1 MTDPASATSS
11 RHRQRPRSLNSRLMA
26 EARALP
32 RPLMFSLASSAIL
45 GLLIVL
51 QARLLSSA
59 IHRAHLEGAGLD
71 ALAGLLWGLMII
83 IGLRALLSYGHAL
96 ASAHLAI
103 GVKERLRQRF
113 LAHLYALGP
122 AHALAE
128 RSGDLALTAT
138 EGVEK
143 LDGFYRDYLPAIFNA
158 IYLPFLIFL
167 VVLRLDVLTFFVL
180 AVTAPLIPLFM
191 ALIGMASGEMARH
204 QFSEMR
210 VLGAHFLDVMQ
221 GLVTLK
227 LFNRSQHQVQTI
239 GRMTERFREATMRVL
254 RVAFLSAL
262 TLELLATLS
271 VAIVAVEIGVRLLYG
286 NIGFENALFL
296 LVIAPEF
303 YLPLRTLGARFHNA
317 TESKAAAERL
327 YAVLDAPLPPQPTEP
342 RVALTL
348 NRAPALRFEAL
359 SLAYPTKQGA
369 RPALSGLSLDVPAGQ
384 TLAVVGSSG
393 SGKTT
398 LASLLL
404 GFRQPDSGRILIDG
418 HDLATLDLEAWRAN
432 LAWVSQTPYLFNA
445 TIADNIRLGQPQA
458 DDEAV
463 VAAAQAA
470 GAHAFISQL
479 PQGYATLCG
488 ERGLRLSGG
497 QAQRIA
503 LARAFLRRAPLLV
516 LDEPTSQLDDQH
528 EAEVLESLGHLAQN
542 STVLLITHRLSAA
555 RCADWIA
562 VLEGGQVVEQGRHEQ
577 LINQDGAYA
586 RLARQDGS
594 WGAEAKME
602 ANHAAG

>member
-1 MTDPASATSS
+1 MTDQPSATRS
-11 RHRQRPRSLNSRLMA
+11 RPRKRPPSLNSRLMA

-32 RPLMFSLASSAIL
+32 RSLMLSLACSVIL

-59 IHRAHLEGAGLD
+59 IHRAHLEGAGLET
-71 ALAGLLWGLMII
+71 LSGLLWGLLVV

-96 ASAHLAI
+96 ASAQLAI

-122 AHALAE
+122 AHSLAE
-128 RSGDLALTAT
+128 RSGDLALTVT

-167 VVLRLDVLTFFVL
+167 VVLPLDVLTFAVL

-191 ALIGMASGEMARH
+191 ALIGTASGEMARH

-210 VLGAHFLDVMQ
+210 ALGAHFLDVMQ

-286 NIGFENALFL
+286 HIGFENALFL

-303 YLPLRTLGARFHNA
+303 YLPLRTLGARFHSA

-327 YAVLDAPLPPQPTEP
+327 YAVLDTPPPSQPAAP

-348 NRAPALRFEAL
+348 NNAPALRFEAL
-359 SLAYPTKQGA
+359 HLAYPTEQGP
-369 RPALSGLSLDVPAGQ
+369 RPALRSLSLDVPAGQ
-384 TLAVVGSSG
+384 TIAIVGSSG

-418 HDLATLDLEAWRAN
+418 HDLATLDLESWRAN

-445 TIADNIRLGQPQA
+445 TIAENIRLGQPQA
-458 DDEAV
+458 DDQAV
-463 VAAAQAA
+463 IIAAQAA
-470 GAHAFISQL
+470 GAHTFISQL

-503 LARAFLRRAPLLV
+503 LARAFLRRAPLLI
-516 LDEPTSQLDDQH
+516 LDEPTSQLDAQH
-528 EAEVLESLGHLAQN
+528 EAEVLEGLRRLAQGC
-542 STVLLITHRLSAA
+542 TVLLITHRLSAA
-555 RCADWIA
+555 RRADWIA
-562 VLEGGQVVEQGRHEQ
+562 VLEEGRVVEQGTHDR
-577 LINQDGAYA
+577 LMSQDGAYA
-586 RLARQDGS
+586 RLAQQDNS
-594 WGAEAKME
+594 LSAEAETE
-602 ANHAAG
+602 ANYAAR

>member
-1 MTDPASATSS
+1 M
-11 RHRQRPRSLNSRLMA
+11 

-32 RPLMFSLASSAIL
+32 RPLALSLASSAAL

-51 QARLLSSA
+51 QARLLSTT
-59 IHRAHLEGAGLD
+59 IHRAHLEDAGLD
-71 ALAGLLWGLMII
+71 ALAALLWGLLIV

-96 ASAHLAI
+96 ASARLAI

-122 AHALAE
+122 AHSLAE

-158 IYLPFLIFL
+158 LFLPLFILLL
-167 VVLRLDVLTFFVL
+167 VLPLDALTFIVL
-180 AVTAPLIPLFM
+180 AITAPLIPFFM
-191 ALIGMASGEMARH
+191 ALVGMAAGQMARQ

-210 VLGAHFLDVMQ
+210 TLGAHFLDVMQ

-227 LFNRSQHQVQTI
+227 LFNRSRHQVQTI

-254 RVAFLSAL
+254 RVAFLSSL

-286 NIGFENALFL
+286 HIGFENALFL

-303 YLPLRTLGARFHNA
+303 YLPLRALGARFHNA
-317 TESKAAAERL
+317 TESQAAAERL
-327 YAVLDAPLPPQPTEP
+327 YAVLDTPLPPQQAQA
-342 RVALTL
+342 RVPLALGS
-348 NRAPALRFEAL
+348 APALRFEAL
-359 SLAYPTKQGA
+359 HLAYPSADGP
-369 RPALSGLSLDVPAGQ
+369 RPALRGLSFQVTAGQ
-384 TLAVVGSSG
+384 KVAIVGRSG
-393 SGKTT
+393 SGKTS

-404 GFRQPDSGRILIDG
+404 GFRSPDSGRILVDG
-418 HDLATLDLEAWRAN
+418 HDLATLELEAWRAN
-432 LAWVSQTPYLFNA
+432 LAWVGQSPYLFNA
-445 TIADNIRLGQPQA
+445 SIADNIRLGQPQA

-463 VAAAQAA
+463 IAAARAA

-503 LARAFLRRAPLLV
+503 LARAFLRRAPLLI
-516 LDEPTSQLDDQH
+516 LDEPTSQLDAQH
-528 EAEVLESLGHLAQN
+528 ETEVLDSLRRLAQG

-555 RCADWIA
+555 RRADW
-562 VLEGGQVVEQGRHEQ
+562 VVVVEEGQVVEQGKHKQ
-577 LINQDGAYA
+577 LMAQGGPYA
-586 RLARQDGS
+586 RLAAQDES
-594 WGAEAKME
+594 FTSAEADY
-602 ANHAAG
+602 AAL